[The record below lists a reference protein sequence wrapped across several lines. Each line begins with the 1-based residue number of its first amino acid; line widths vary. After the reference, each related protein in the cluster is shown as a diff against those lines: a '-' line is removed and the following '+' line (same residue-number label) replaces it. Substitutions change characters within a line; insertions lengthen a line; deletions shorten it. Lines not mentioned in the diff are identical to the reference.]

1 MLHEPAHMR
10 RIIRFLSPPRPLAL
24 LLLVVFAA
32 CCLLLAGVLCA
43 LPARAGDGIEFVDA
57 ALQST
62 EEGYILSS
70 NFSLDLT
77 HPLEDALMRG
87 IPLYFKLQLEVSRPR
102 WYWFD
107 EKTTV
112 RRMQTRLSYH
122 ALTRQ
127 YRLSTGLL
135 QQNFNSLSE
144 ALAVLRRVRNW
155 PVLERGANLPEGNY
169 QAAVRLRLDLSLLP
183 KPFQVSALTT
193 PELHLDSDWKRFSY
207 KAITQPAVPPSTGI
221 PPSSPGANLPYVTPA
236 LAPVQSNSNERRDEA
251 PAR

>member
-1 MLHEPAHMR
+1 MNNR
-10 RIIRFLSPPRPLAL
+10 LARAAQR
-24 LLLVVFAA
+24 LLLVLLFAFSL
-32 CCLLLAGVLCA
+32 CMPLCA
-43 LPARAGDGIEFVDA
+43 SADGIDVREA
-57 ALQST
+57 RLEQN
-62 EEGYILSS
+62 EEGLTLQAEFAFDFNSRLEQIVS
-70 NFSLDLT
+70 N
-77 HPLEDALMRG
+77 G
-87 IPLYFKLQLEVSRPR
+87 IPVYFVLEFELNRPR

-207 KAITQPAVPPSTGI
+207 KAITQPAVPPSIGI

-251 PAR
+251 LAR